1 MKLDLD
7 AMEQARLD
15 MAQEGIIMTPLT
27 LEDKQLLQSI
37 YEISLSD
44 DIESKDLAIS
54 LFWTS
59 NYVKESNIKPTMRL
73 GRKKDQDLRLNIGHY
88 LDDNNIVKYNN
99 FISILDDLIHDNAY
113 FIEDELK

>member
-1 MKLDLD
+1 MGFIINMKDVYK
-7 AMEQARLD
+7 E
-15 MAQEGIIMTPLT
+15 E
-27 LEDKQLLQSI
+27 LQSI
-37 YEISLSD
+37 YEMSLSD

-73 GRKKDQDLRLNIGHY
+73 VRKKDHDLRLNIGHY

-99 FISILDDLIHDNAY
+99 FISILNDLIHDAVY